1 MADFNLESLGITR
14 AEQALK
20 ASKMSPL
27 DILIT
32 EQANEIVKRLRDSLD
47 KYDADSGRGSLKQG
61 IIPLPSVTKSNEISI
76 EIEAPYYWKFV
87 QYGVIGTLI
96 NRGAPSWGKQSG
108 VDSSWQ
114 AFEKSIAGWIQD
126 RGITKPQQFSDY
138 KSFNY
143 VIRKNKREKG
153 QIARPFYTDVVN
165 AALEKELAEP
175 ISALMKRAITVK
187 IVDPWQ

>member
-1 MADFNLESLGITR
+1 MTDFSFLNNIGIDK
-14 AEQALK
+14 AEQTLK
-20 ASKMSPL
+20 GDSKSPL
-27 DILIT
+27 SQLLT
-32 EQANEIVKRLRDSLD
+32 AQANEIVEDLRSSLD
-47 KYDADSGRGSLKQG
+47 KHNADASGNLKQS
-61 IIPLPSVTKSNEISI
+61 IQPSKVSVKGSEVSI
-76 EIEAPYYWKFV
+76 KIEAPYYWKFV
-87 QYGVIGTLI
+87 QYGVNGTLI